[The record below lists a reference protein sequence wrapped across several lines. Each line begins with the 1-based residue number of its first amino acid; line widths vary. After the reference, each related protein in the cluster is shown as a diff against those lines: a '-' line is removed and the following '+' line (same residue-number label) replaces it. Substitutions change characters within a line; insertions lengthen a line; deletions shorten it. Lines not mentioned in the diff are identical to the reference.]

1 MTLAGWVFLVVS
13 WGLIIALC
21 LFCFRLI
28 FRRNS
33 N

>member
-1 MTLAGWVFLVVS
+1 MRPSGWAFLIVS

-28 FRRNS
+28 FRHKR
-33 N
+33 